1 MAKGI
6 SQTAPVEE
14 KSELVEKLST
24 PVSQQEREE
33 MKKELLKEL
42 MGDRNI
48 VEVHFKKSVVAESE
62 RFAEILNARPKV
74 VDTWEVEDGMKSGF
88 IEEVKINGAVAQV
101 PRGVA
106 VLVPD
111 IVANMFRRYQNAERQ
126 SGLDIPN
133 QSGGLG
139 IRADRDEKTRDA
151 LGL

>member
-74 VDTWEVEDGMKSGF
+74 VDTWEVEDGN
-88 IEEVKINGAVAQV
+88 EEWI
-101 PRGVA
+101 
-106 VLVPD
+106 
-111 IVANMFRRYQNAERQ
+111 Y
-126 SGLDIPN
+126 
-133 QSGGLG
+133 
-139 IRADRDEKTRDA
+139 
-151 LGL
+151 

>member
-6 SQTAPVEE
+6 SKTAPTEE
-14 KSELVEKLST
+14 KSELVKELSR

-48 VEVHFKKSVVAESE
+48 LEVHFKKTVVVDSG
-62 RFAEILNARPKV
+62 RFADMLNARPKV
-74 VDTWEVEDGMKSGF
+74 VDTWEVEDGMKSGY
-88 IEEVKINGAVAQV
+88 IEEVKIMGAVAQV

-111 IVANMFRRYQNAERQ
+111 IVAKMFRKYQKAEKE
-126 SGLDIPN
+126 SGFDIPN

-139 IRADRDEKTRDA
+139 IRADRDDRTREA